1 VAVVFAILGT
11 ALVSAAG
18 SAQSPEQAAMDQLLH
33 SYNPSSGRVGPTWWQ
48 AAVALS
54 AVETYAQTTGDHSY
68 DFLIKRAFTANSASD
83 FENSSD
89 DDTAWWALA
98 WLQAYQLT
106 HLRAYL
112 SMAETDANY
121 IHQAWDN
128 ACGGGIWWQRNPRAY
143 KNAIS
148 NELFLELT
156 AWLHNTIHGDTKY
169 LQWAEAEWSWF
180 SHSGMINSAGLVND
194 GLDNNCENNGQNTWT
209 YNQGV
214 ILAGLAQLYTAT
226 GNSGLLTEAEHIA
239 TATIT
244 RLSVHGVLTEPCQ
257 GAGCEYRLGPG
268 APSFK
273 GIFVQDLKVLA
284 VTAGT
289 TRFNSFLRRQALS
302 LETAD
307 TGRKHQLGV
316 LWSGPVADVTA
327 ASQVSGISGLVA
339 SLNLP

>member
-1 VAVVFAILGT
+1 MAVVFALLAT
-11 ALVSAAG
+11 ALASAAG
-18 SAQSPEQAAMDQLLH
+18 SAETPQQAAMDELLH
-33 SYNPSSGRVGPTWWQ
+33 AYNPSSGLVGPTWWQ
-48 AAVALS
+48 AAVAVS

-68 DFLIKRAFTANSASD
+68 DFLIRRAFTKNSATD

-106 HLRAYL
+106 HVRAYL
-112 SMAETDANY
+112 SMAETDADY
-121 IHQAWDN
+121 IHQAWDD

-169 LQWAEAEWSWF
+169 LHWAEAEWSWF
-180 SHSGMINSAGLVND
+180 SQSGMINSSGLIND
-194 GLDNNCENNGQNTWT
+194 GLDNNCQNNGQNTWT

-214 ILAGLAQLYTAT
+214 ILAGLAQLYKAT
-226 GNSGLLTEAEHIA
+226 GNSGLLTEADHIA
-239 TATIT
+239 TATI
-244 RLSVHGVLTEPCQ
+244 RQLSVHGVLTEPCQ
-257 GAGCEYRLGPG
+257 GPGCEYELGPG

-289 TRFNSFLRRQALS
+289 TQFNSFLDKQAAS

-307 TGRKHQLGV
+307 TSRKHQLGV

-327 ASQVSGISGLVA
+327 ASQVSGLSALVA
-339 SLNLP
+339 SVNLP